1 MKHSSSVIERFSF
14 LLTQKIG
21 TPASLA
27 AHTVFF
33 LVMFILPILGM
44 QFEQMLLVLTT
55 IVSLEAIY
63 LALFI
68 QMTVNRTHEGIEDV
82 AEDISDVG
90 EDIKE
95 IQEGDEEDD
104 KHDETVAEMLKTIE
118 KKLSALQKDVNSLK
132 R

>member
-1 MKHSSSVIERFSF
+1 MKQASSFIERVSF

-21 TPASLA
+21 TPTSIFI
-27 AHTVFF
+27 HTILFII
-33 LVMFILPILGM
+33 MFILPFFGVK
-44 QFEQMLLVLTT
+44 FEQMLLILTT
-55 IVSLEAIY
+55 LVSLEAIY

-82 AEDISDVG
+82 SEGIQDVG

-104 KHDETVAEMLKTIE
+104 KHDESVAEMLKTIE
-118 KKLSALQKDVNSLK
+118 RKLSQLQRDVNVLK
-132 R
+132 K